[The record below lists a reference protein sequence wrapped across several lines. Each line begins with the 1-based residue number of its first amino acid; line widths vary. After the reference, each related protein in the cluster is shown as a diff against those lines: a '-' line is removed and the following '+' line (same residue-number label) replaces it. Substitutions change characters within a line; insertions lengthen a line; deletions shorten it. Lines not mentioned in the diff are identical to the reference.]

1 MNKEINVTGSIQNK
15 DEKAYIVLG
24 WYENGKRK
32 QRWITTN
39 LPAQGDIRKKKQMLH
54 DAIAAQKAELMH
66 RSAVA
71 DRSTLFADWMLIWLE
86 SKKATLAQDTYENY
100 ATVVRGKIVPYFQQK
115 GSLLWKISQDDIA
128 AYYKHI
134 QEKDGVSAN
143 TLHHHHNYIQ
153 SALKYAVTKGFLTT
167 NPAKYIDLPKKQKFR
182 ADFYSADQVKEL
194 ITAAK
199 GTPLEAPILLACW
212 YGFRRSEVIGLTWSA
227 VDFENDTITV
237 MTKAYSRHNENG
249 QLEIVITDQLKTEK
263 SHRTLPL
270 YPAAKEY
277 LLRLKE
283 HQEENKRRFGNAYVD
298 TYADCICVWENG
310 DLIKPIYVTHNFKK
324 LLIENHLPVI
334 RFHDLRHT
342 CASLFINNGESAKHV
357 QEWLGHSS
365 ISVTLDLYSHLTM
378 ESKREMGDVLDTLL
392 KP

>member
-1 MNKEINVTGSIQNK
+1 M
-15 DEKAYIVLG
+15 
-24 WYENGKRK
+24 R
-32 QRWITTN
+32 
-39 LPAQGDIRKKKQMLH
+39 
-54 DAIAAQKAELMH
+54 
-66 RSAVA
+66 
-71 DRSTLFADWMLIWLE
+71 
-86 SKKATLAQDTYENY
+86 
-100 ATVVRGKIVPYFQQK
+100 
-115 GSLLWKISQDDIA
+115 
-128 AYYKHI
+128 
-134 QEKDGVSAN
+134 
-143 TLHHHHNYIQ
+143 
-153 SALKYAVTKGFLTT
+153 
-167 NPAKYIDLPKKQKFR
+167 
-182 ADFYSADQVKEL
+182 
-194 ITAAK
+194 
-199 GTPLEAPILLACW
+199 
-212 YGFRRSEVIGLTWSA
+212 
-227 VDFENDTITV
+227 
-237 MTKAYSRHNENG
+237 KAYSRHNENG

-378 ESKREMGDVLDTLL
+378 ESKREMGESINNLL